1 MIIPLR
7 ISGGSQ
13 VMLILKKE
21 GDDDVMTTGPGAGWR
36 QNAVY
41 RGSRN
46 TCVKGTVWVC
56 AGHAGIIQAFHFTSY
71 RTPISNNAIY

>member
-7 ISGGSQ
+7 ISGGYQ

-21 GDDDVMTTGPGAGWR
+21 GDDDVMTTGPGAGGR

-41 RGSRN
+41 
-46 TCVKGTVWVC
+46 CIYVKC
-56 AGHAGIIQAFHFTSY
+56 
-71 RTPISNNAIY
+71 NNAL

>member
-21 GDDDVMTTGPGAGWR
+21 GDDDVMTTGPGAGGR
-36 QNAVY
+36 QNAICCIF
-41 RGSRN
+41 GN
-46 TCVKGTVWVC
+46 TLYTM
-56 AGHAGIIQAFHFTSY
+56 Q
-71 RTPISNNAIY
+71 

>member
-21 GDDDVMTTGPGAGWR
+21 GDDDVITTGPGAGGGQNGMCYNVPRMRKSSISR
-36 QNAVY
+36 QKY
-41 RGSRN
+41 FKS
-46 TCVKGTVWVC
+46 
-56 AGHAGIIQAFHFTSY
+56 
-71 RTPISNNAIY
+71 

>member
-21 GDDDVMTTGPGAGWR
+21 GDDDVMITGPGAGGR
-36 QNAVY
+36 QNVMY
-41 RGSRN
+41 YIY
-46 TCVKGTVWVC
+46 VI
-56 AGHAGIIQAFHFTSY
+56 HY
-71 RTPISNNAIY
+71 NAIVSLSSCVCVTTGPLYDPT

>member
-21 GDDDVMTTGPGAGWR
+21 EDDDVFTTGPGTGGR
-36 QNAVY
+36 QNAMCYNVPCM
-41 RGSRN
+41 RKSSISRQ
-46 TCVKGTVWVC
+46 KY
-56 AGHAGIIQAFHFTSY
+56 FKS
-71 RTPISNNAIY
+71 

>member
-21 GDDDVMTTGPGAGWR
+21 EDDDVMTTGPGAGGR
-36 QNAVY
+36 QNDVCY
-41 RGSRN
+41 N
-46 TCVKGTVWVC
+46 VTV
-56 AGHAGIIQAFHFTSY
+56 HAKIKYKSAKKYFKS
-71 RTPISNNAIY
+71 

>member
-21 GDDDVMTTGPGAGWR
+21 EDDDVFTTGPGTGGR
-36 QNAVY
+36 QN
-41 RGSRN
+41 
-46 TCVKGTVWVC
+46 TVCYNVTV
-56 AGHAGIIQAFHFTSY
+56 HAKIKYKSAKIF
-71 RTPISNNAIY
+71 

>member
-21 GDDDVMTTGPGAGWR
+21 GDDDVMTTGPGAGGR
-36 QNAVY
+36 QNTVY
-41 RGSRN
+41 
-46 TCVKGTVWVC
+46 CIYVI
-56 AGHAGIIQAFHFTSY
+56 HY
-71 RTPISNNAIY
+71 NAIIVSLSSSVCVTTGPLYDPT